1 MKPDQK
7 HSPKYWV
14 VHDKQTDDVFLSSAH
29 KSKHVSER
37 LFLEQMSKMFTNPSY
52 DDLYEAFE
60 NDEDYE
66 CILVEIKKVEVWCI
80 T

>member
-1 MKPDQK
+1 MKSDQK

-14 VHDKQTDDVFLSSAH
+14 VHDKQTDDIFLSSAH
-29 KSKHVSER
+29 KWKQRSID
-37 LFLEQMSKMFTNPSY
+37 LFLEQMSKMFTNSSY

-66 CILVEIKKVEVWCI
+66 CILVEIKKVEA
-80 T
+80 